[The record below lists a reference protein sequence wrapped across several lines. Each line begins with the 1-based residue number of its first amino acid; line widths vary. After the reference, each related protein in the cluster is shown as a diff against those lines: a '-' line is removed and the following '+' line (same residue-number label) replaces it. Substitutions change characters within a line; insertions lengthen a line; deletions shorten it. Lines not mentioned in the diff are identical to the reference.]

1 MEEGKGFDRA
11 FFYFIRDRMG
21 EEEADLFSG
30 MQIKSFESVLLRQ
43 RQWAGHACFL
53 KAPCDRAYQEDMG
66 QVRRCMVKWQH
77 WVQTRSISLCMR
89 KKGKAILNRQDR
101 WRAAKKSDIL
111 NMKVLNA
118 HIRDLFFMSYPQ
130 KSARRLRRQTHRI
143 FVGSQRKKE
152 KKTDGREAGKGGKKR
167 GRKKE

>member
-1 MEEGKGFDRA
+1 
-11 FFYFIRDRMG
+11 
-21 EEEADLFSG
+21 
-30 MQIKSFESVLLRQ
+30 
-43 RQWAGHACFL
+43 
-53 KAPCDRAYQEDMG
+53 
-66 QVRRCMVKWQH
+66 
-77 WVQTRSISLCMR
+77 MR

-143 FVGSQRKKE
+143 LFEGSQRKKE
-152 KKTDGREAGKGGKKR
+152 KKTDGREAGKGGKKEVV
-167 GRKKE
+167 GKKNKKNEKKS